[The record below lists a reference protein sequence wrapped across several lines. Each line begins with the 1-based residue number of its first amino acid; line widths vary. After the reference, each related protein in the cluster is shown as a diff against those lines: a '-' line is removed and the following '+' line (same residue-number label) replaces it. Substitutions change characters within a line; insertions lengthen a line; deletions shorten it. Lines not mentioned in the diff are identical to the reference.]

1 MATYSFTLTLEDS
14 EIIALESLLKYVIG
28 AYGDTESNKSK
39 LNLLISQ
46 KACEDILLKVKMS
59 WGKAM

>member
-1 MATYSFTLTLEDS
+1 
-14 EIIALESLLKYVIG
+14 VIG

-59 WGKAM
+59 WGNLNPRSESNFGHD